1 MKIAAFLL
9 VNVYLKMTAL
19 HLRKIFAIMFDAFHQ
34 QLSQNGFTQPEIEQ
48 LTQSAQLIELPTRHI
63 LLHQGEVAEEIF
75 FLLDGMCHS
84 AYLTDKGKEF
94 SKEFYWENDWIIG
107 FESLVNQQPSPY
119 LLESLTQCTLLSL
132 PIETL
137 RVWREQKHSIYL
149 KLLET
154 QLMYKENKERFM
166 LLYSPEERYE
176 LFCQHYPNL
185 LERLNDYQIAA
196 YLGITPISLSRIK
209 KRSQS

>member
-1 MKIAAFLL
+1 MLAVKSLTMVVPTTEI
-9 VNVYLKMTAL
+9 
-19 HLRKIFAIMFDAFHQ
+19 HGPMFETFQQ
-34 QLSQNGFTQPEIEQ
+34 QLSENGFTSAEIEQ
-48 LTQSAQLIELPTRHI
+48 LTESAQLIELPTRHI
-63 LLHQGEVAEEIF
+63 LLHQGEVASEIF
-75 FLLDGMCHS
+75 FLLEGMCHS

-107 FESLVNQQPSPY
+107 FESLINQQPSPY
-119 LLESLTQCTLLSL
+119 LLESLTQCTVITL
-132 PIETL
+132 PIATL
-137 RVWREQKHSIYL
+137 RTWREQKHHVYL

-176 LFCQHYPNL
+176 LFCHHYPHL
-185 LERLNDYQIAA
+185 CERLNDYQIAA

>member
-1 MKIAAFLL
+1 
-9 VNVYLKMTAL
+9 
-19 HLRKIFAIMFDAFHQ
+19 MFDAFHQ

-48 LTQSAQLIELPTRHI
+48 LTYSAQLIELPTRHI

-137 RVWREQKHSIYL
+137 RVWREQKHGIYL

-154 QLMYKENKERFM
+154 QLMHKENKERFM

>member
-1 MKIAAFLL
+1 MLDNFK
-9 VNVYLKMTAL
+9 
-19 HLRKIFAIMFDAFHQ
+19 Q
-34 QLSQNGFTQPEIEQ
+34 QLAQNGFNDSECEQ
-48 LTQSAQLIELPTRHI
+48 LCQSAQLIELPTRHI
-63 LLHQGEVAEEIF
+63 LLHQGEIAQEIH
-75 FLLDGMCHS
+75 FLLAGICHS

-107 FESLVNQQPSPY
+107 FESLIKQQASPY
-119 LLESLTQCTLLSL
+119 LLESLTPCSLLTL

-137 RVWREQKHSIYL
+137 RVWREEKHSIYL

-154 QLMYKENKERFM
+154 QLMHKENKERFM

-176 LFCQHYPNL
+176 LFCHNFPDL
-185 LERLNDYQIAA
+185 VVRLNDYQIAA

-209 KRSQS
+209 NRTQN

>member
-1 MKIAAFLL
+1 
-9 VNVYLKMTAL
+9 
-19 HLRKIFAIMFDAFHQ
+19 MFDAFQQ
-34 QLSQNGFTQPEIEQ
+34 QLTSNGFTHQEIEQ
-48 LTQSAQLIELPTRHI
+48 LEASARFIELPTRHI
-63 LLHQGEVAEEIF
+63 LLQQGEVASEIY
-75 FLLDGMCHS
+75 FLLEGICHS
-84 AYLTDKGKEF
+84 SYLTEKGKEF
-94 SKEFYWENDWIIG
+94 SKEFYWEHDWIIG
-107 FESLVNQQPSPY
+107 FESLIKQQPSPY
-119 LLESLTQCTLLSL
+119 LLESLTPCSILSL

-137 RVWREQKHSIYL
+137 RDWRDEKHSIYL

-176 LFCQHYPNL
+176 LFCQHYPEL

-196 YLGITPISLSRIK
+196 YLGITAISLSRIK

>member
-1 MKIAAFLL
+1 ML
-9 VNVYLKMTAL
+9 
-19 HLRKIFAIMFDAFHQ
+19 DAFQHQ
-34 QLSQNGFTQPEIEQ
+34 LANNGFTPQEIKQ
-48 LTQSAQLIELPTRHI
+48 LSDTAKFIELPTRHI
-63 LLHQGEVAEEIF
+63 LLHQGEIASEIH
-75 FLLDGMCHS
+75 FLTEGICHS

-107 FESLVNQQPSPY
+107 FESLIKQQPSPY
-119 LLESLTQCTLLSL
+119 LLESLTPCSILSL

-137 RVWREQKHSIYL
+137 RQWRKEKHSIYL

-176 LFCQHYPNL
+176 LFCQHYPEL
-185 LERLNDYQIAA
+185 LERLNDYQVAA

-209 KRSQS
+209 NRQQS